1 MHCLASPVVISASTC
16 RGVAM
21 VAPGGTW
28 GPGKKQ
34 VQDGGKCLEKW
45 MEHHVESWNWQEN
58 GKMIGRN

>member
-21 VAPGGTW
+21 VAPGGPW

-34 VQDGGKCLEKW
+34 LQDEGKYGEMDGKW
-45 MEHHVESWNWQEN
+45 MEHH
-58 GKMIGRN
+58 GTGRKL